1 VSRQQSA
8 LLPRRVDRQV
18 FSAILS
24 ALAAICLFITMLP
37 AKAEANDEARGQR
50 EIVDVFVPEQD
61 GYPAIRI
68 PSLITTNHGTLLAF
82 AEGRQG
88 GDHSEND
95 LIMKRSTDNGSTWS
109 DVVLLNDQG
118 KLSLNNPQAVV
129 LQSGRILLMYQRS
142 KLGEHKAS
150 DGYGPNSYFT
160 FVQTSDDDGQTW
172 AAPRDVSKQVKREKK
187 VTSVAAGPGIG
198 IVLQNGPHKGRII
211 MPFNQGPYNNW
222 RVYAAYSDDD
232 GQTWNMGDVA
242 PGDGKGHANEVQMVE
257 LSDGRVMLNAR
268 TQGKGSTKHRKV
280 AVSDNGGQTW
290 SQLQMDQTLIEPTCQ
305 ASILRYS
312 WPSKGKSRIIFSNP
326 ASQTKRENGVLRIS
340 YDEGQSWPSQTDV
353 YPGGFAYSC
362 LTRMQDGRIGVL
374 FERDNYKTISF
385 VAISLS
391 DLDSSES
398 QNESSETDQENN

>member
-1 VSRQQSA
+1 MSRQQSA
-8 LLPRRVDRQV
+8 LPPRRVDRQV
-18 FSAILS
+18 FFAILS
-24 ALAAICLFITMLP
+24 AFAAICLFTTVLP

-50 EIVDVFVPEQD
+50 EIVDVFIPEQD

-68 PSLITTNHGTLLAF
+68 PSLITTNNGTLLAF

-280 AVSDNGGQTW
+280 AVSDDGGQTW
-290 SQLQMDQTLIEPTCQ
+290 SQLQIDQTLIEPTCQ

-312 WPSKGKSRIIFSNP
+312 WPSESKSRIIFANP

-353 YPGGFAYSC
+353 YSGGFAYSC

-391 DLDSSES
+391 DLESSES
-398 QNESSETDQENN
+398 QSGSSENDQENN

>member
-1 VSRQQSA
+1 MSRQQSA

-24 ALAAICLFITMLP
+24 AFAAIYLFIAVLP
-37 AKAEANDEARGQR
+37 AIAEANDEARGQR

-68 PSLITTNHGTLLAF
+68 PSLITTNNGTLLAF

-340 YDEGQSWPSQTDV
+340 YDEGQSWPSETNI

-362 LTRMQDGRIGVL
+362 LTRMQDRRVGVL

-391 DLDSSES
+391 ELESSKSQSGSSE
-398 QNESSETDQENN
+398 NDQENN